1 MFLYNLFYSFGFGHS
16 SVSVFFCFFFFLS
29 SFSGKTTAVADAGLS
44 LGLTLGKALFHHKG
58 GSRLGGMDSE
68 VSRSSGQPR
77 CYFRAQEDS

>member
-1 MFLYNLFYSFGFGHS
+1 MFLYDLFYSFGFGHS
-16 SVSVFFCFFFFLS
+16 SVSVLFFSFFLS

-44 LGLTLGKALFHHKG
+44 LGLTLGKALFHHG
-58 GSRLGGMDSE
+58 GGSE